1 MTNTTKQRSGPL
13 DLPPVF
19 WWIWVSVLVNWAG
32 AFTRPVLALS
42 LTAGHGYS
50 VSYAGFV
57 IALIGLGGL
66 LGTVVG
72 GVLADRLGRR
82 PTLVLAH
89 LVTAVAMLAL
99 GTADGRWQIQVA
111 ALAVGAG
118 STAAR
123 PAMNAALADVVPPA
137 DRPRAFSLNYW
148 AVNVGVAASAALAG
162 LMVTQ
167 GYTLVFVADAAATA
181 LCALV
186 VLLKVPET
194 RPVLASRAPREARS
208 PLRIDRRFLFFL
220 LATLAAASVYEQS
233 ATTLPI
239 AMVGAGLGAWTYGV
253 VQALNGLLIA
263 LLQIP
268 LTRWARRHS
277 RRAILVGSALLI
289 GWGFGLN
296 AVADGLLGYAVVA
309 LVWTVGEI
317 LQMPTG
323 SAVAADR
330 APGRSRGRY
339 AALYTGAWSAAAL
352 LGPIGGGWL
361 LESGGPASVWLAC
374 AVLGALAAAG
384 FAYAT
389 GSGTKLPREV
399 GASTARDGENSPAPA
414 TENGGGQP
422 LERIAP

>member
-1 MTNTTKQRSGPL
+1 VTATTNQHRGPL
-13 DLPPVF
+13 GLPPVF
-19 WWIWVSVLVNWAG
+19 WWIWVSLLVNWAG

-42 LTAGHGYS
+42 LTAGHGYG

-66 LGTVVG
+66 LGTVAG
-72 GVLADRLGRR
+72 GLLADRLGRR

-89 LVTAVAMLAL
+89 LVTAVAMVAL
-99 GTADGRWQIQVA
+99 GVADGHWQIDVA
-111 ALAVGAG
+111 AFAVGAG
-118 STAAR
+118 STASR
-123 PAMNAALADVVPPA
+123 PAMNAALADVVPQA

-148 AVNVGVAASAALAG
+148 AVNVGVAVSAAFAG
-162 LMVTQ
+162 LMVTH

-194 RPVLASRAPREARS
+194 RPAFAPRARREARA
-208 PLRIDRRFLFFL
+208 PLRLDRRFVIFL
-220 LATLAAASVYEQS
+220 LATLAIASVYEQS

-239 AMVGAGLGAWTYGV
+239 AMVGAGLGAWTFGV

-277 RRAILVGSALLI
+277 RRAILVGSALLV

-296 AVADGLLGYAVVA
+296 AFAGDLAGYAVVA

-317 LQMPTG
+317 MQMPTG

-330 APGRSRGRY
+330 APGRLRGRY

-352 LGPIGGGWL
+352 LGPVGGGWL
-361 LESGGPASVWLAC
+361 LEDGGPVSVWLAC
-374 AVLGALAAAG
+374 AVLGAVAAAG

-399 GASTARDGENSPAPA
+399 GASGARDGENSPEPS
-414 TENGGGQP
+414 TETGGGTS
-422 LERIAP
+422 LERVAT

>member
-1 MTNTTKQRSGPL
+1 MTTTTTQRRGPL

-57 IALIGLGGL
+57 IALIGLGGV
-66 LGTVVG
+66 LGTIAG
-72 GVLADRLGRR
+72 GVLADRVGRR

-89 LVTAVAMLAL
+89 LVTAVAMVAL
-99 GTADGRWQIQVA
+99 GTADGRWQLEVA
-111 ALAVGAG
+111 AFGVGFG
-118 STAAR
+118 SLAAR

-148 AVNVGVAASAALAG
+148 AVNVGVAVSAALAG
-162 LMVTQ
+162 LMVTH
-167 GYTLVFVADAAATA
+167 GYVLVFVADAAATA

-194 RPVLASRAPREARS
+194 RPAFAPRPRREARP
-208 PLRIDRRFLFFL
+208 PLRIDRRFLLFL
-220 LATLAAASVYEQS
+220 LATLAIASVYEQS

-239 AMVGAGLGAWTYGV
+239 IMVGSGLGAWTFGV
-253 VQALNGLLIA
+253 VQALNGVLIG

-268 LTRWARRHS
+268 LTRRARRHP
-277 RRAILVGSALLI
+277 RRVVLVVSALLI

-296 AVADGLLGYAVVA
+296 AIADGLLGYAMIA
-309 LVWTVGEI
+309 LIWTVGEI
-317 LQMPTG
+317 LLMPVG

-330 APGRSRGRY
+330 APGRMRGRY
-339 AALYTGAWSAAAL
+339 AALYTGTWSAAAL
-352 LGPIGGGWL
+352 LGPVGGGRL
-361 LESGGPASVWLAC
+361 LDTSGPASVWLTC
-374 AVLGALAAAG
+374 AVFGALAAAG
-384 FAYAT
+384 FAFAT
-389 GSGTKLPREV
+389 GSKLPREV
-399 GASTARDGENSPAPA
+399 DASDARDGEDSPEPA
-414 TENGGGQP
+414 TKTGGGP
-422 LERIAP
+422 SLERTAP

>member
-1 MTNTTKQRSGPL
+1 M
-13 DLPPVF
+13 F
-19 WWIWVSVLVNWAG
+19 WWIWVSILVNWAG

-42 LTAGHGYS
+42 LTAGHGYP

-66 LGTVVG
+66 LGTVAG

-89 LVTAVAMLAL
+89 LITAVAMVAL
-99 GTADGRWQIQVA
+99 GTAGGHWQIEVA
-111 ALAVGAG
+111 AFAVGAG

-123 PAMNAALADVVPPA
+123 PAMNAALADVVPQA
-137 DRPRAFSLNYW
+137 HRQRAFSLNYW
-148 AVNVGVAASAALAG
+148 AVNVGVAASSALAG
-162 LMVTQ
+162 VMVTY

-181 LCALV
+181 LCALI

-194 RPVLASRAPREARS
+194 RPAAAPRAHREARTR
-208 PLRIDRRFLFFL
+208 LRLDRRFVVFL
-220 LATLAAASVYEQS
+220 LATLAIASVYEQS

-239 AMVGAGLGAWTYGV
+239 VMVGAGLGAWTFGL
-253 VQALNGLLIA
+253 VQSLNGLLIA

-268 LTRWARRHS
+268 LTRWGRRHS

-296 AVADGLLGYAVVA
+296 AFAGGLPGYAVVA

-330 APGRSRGRY
+330 APGSLRGRY
-339 AALYTGAWSAAAL
+339 AALYTGAWAAAAL
-352 LGPIGGGWL
+352 LGPLGGGWL
-361 LESGGPASVWLAC
+361 LDSGGPASVWLAC

-384 FAYAT
+384 FAFAT
-389 GSGTKLPREV
+389 GTKTP
-399 GASTARDGENSPAPA
+399 ARGWRLSRAEPGDTPQPA
-414 TENGGGQP
+414 TKTGGGTA
-422 LERIAP
+422 LERTAP

>member
-1 MTNTTKQRSGPL
+1 MPETTGPHPGRL
-13 DLPPVF
+13 GLPPVF
-19 WWIWVSVLVNWAG
+19 WWIWVSLLVNWAG

-57 IALIGLGGL
+57 IALIGLGGV
-66 LGTVVG
+66 LGTVAG

-89 LVTAVAMLAL
+89 VVTAVAMVAL
-99 GTADGRWQIQVA
+99 GTANGRWQLEA
-111 ALAVGAG
+111 AAFAVGVG
-118 STAAR
+118 TLAAR

-148 AVNVGVAASAALAG
+148 AVNVGVAASSALAG
-162 LMVTQ
+162 VMVTF
-167 GYTLVFVADAAATA
+167 GYTPVFVADAAATA

-194 RPVLASRAPREARS
+194 RPAIVPRPRHEARP
-208 PLRIDRRFLFFL
+208 PLRLDRRFLLFL
-220 LATLAAASVYEQS
+220 LATLAIASVYEQS

-239 AMVGAGLGAWTYGV
+239 VMVGAGLGAWTFAL
-253 VQALNGLLIA
+253 VQALNGLLIV

-277 RRAILVGSALLI
+277 RRAVLVASALLI

-296 AVADGLLGYAVVA
+296 AFADGLLGYAVIA

-317 LQMPTG
+317 LQMPVG

-330 APGRSRGRY
+330 APSRLRGRY

-352 LGPIGGGWL
+352 IGPVGGGWL
-361 LESGGPASVWLAC
+361 LDRGGPGAVWLAC
-374 AVLGALAAAG
+374 AALGALATAG
-384 FAYAT
+384 FAFST
-389 GSGTKLPREV
+389 GVKLPREV
-399 GASTARDGENSPAPA
+399 ARTGEHSPEPA
-414 TENGGGQP
+414 TRTGGGTT
-422 LERIAP
+422 LEGATP